1 MRSSTS
7 RSAEA
12 LTRRGFLGAAAVA
25 LGLATGPVLAQ
36 APQRFGRIV
45 IDVGPL
51 IAKGLGGYAEHIR
64 RLLTA
69 AFAKEFAGLVGGRG
83 PTLIVQINSIQMS
96 SYTGGGGPYRFDS
109 GGAGSDYMD
118 GALITR
124 SGNTVLS
131 SIPMLAALTAT
142 SGGAWYLPDNEE
154 RRLRALCDFYASW
167 SRRKLGL

>member
-7 RSAEA
+7 RSAEG
-12 LTRRGFLGAAAVA
+12 LTRRAVLGAVAAVF
-25 LGLATGPVLAQ
+25 ATSPVCAQ
-36 APQRFGRIV
+36 TAQSFGRIV
-45 IDVGPL
+45 VDVAPL
-51 IAKGLGGYAEHIR
+51 VEKGLGGYAEHIR

-69 AFAKEFAGLVGGRG
+69 AFAQQFAGLVGGRG
-83 PTLIVQINSIQMS
+83 PTLVVQINSIQMS
-96 SYTGGGGPYRFDS
+96 SYTGGGGGGPFRFDS

-118 GALITR
+118 GTLITR
-124 SGNTVLS
+124 AGNTVVS
-131 SIPMLAALTAT
+131 SVPMLAALTAT